1 MKKII
6 TITLNPAL
14 DKSIVVPQMT
24 PEKKL
29 HCIDVKIEPGGGG
42 INVSRALHKLGGR
55 SEAIYLSGGFIGKEI
70 EKLLDIAGIRSTVF
84 NIAGSTRENFTVL
97 DASTNLQYRF
107 GMDGPTITKQ
117 EWEQTIQYI
126 YNIKDVDYMIISG
139 SLPPGIPVDY
149 FSKLALAAKEKQAK
163 LIVDTSGTGLEYAVK
178 QGVFMIKPNLHEL
191 SSLYGKE
198 NLAPEEVVAAG
209 KHIIEKGGAAVV
221 VVSMGADGAMLITD
235 KEDFHMKP
243 PMVAIQSTVGAG
255 DSMVAGMMMALNNE
269 WPWKEVLCY
278 GVAAGTA
285 ATMNSGTGL
294 CKKEDVDQIFEKIRQ
309 K

>member
-14 DKSIVVPQMT
+14 DNSLVVPQMT

-29 HCIDVKIEPGGGG
+29 HCLDVKIEPGGGG
-42 INVSRALHKLGGR
+42 INVSRALHKLGGS

-84 NIAGSTRENFTVL
+84 NIEGSTRENFTVL
-97 DASTNLQYRF
+97 DVSSNLQYRF
-107 GMDGPTITKQ
+107 GMDGPTVAKQ

-235 KEDFHMKP
+235 KEDF
-243 PMVAIQSTVGAG
+243 
-255 DSMVAGMMMALNNE
+255 
-269 WPWKEVLCY
+269 
-278 GVAAGTA
+278 
-285 ATMNSGTGL
+285 
-294 CKKEDVDQIFEKIRQ
+294 R
-309 K
+309 